1 MPALALLGRLL
12 MAVLFLISGVG
23 KVVAPEAT
31 IGYIASAGL
40 PLPQLAFGTAVL
52 VEILGGIAL
61 VLGFRTRWVAA
72 VLALMCI
79 ATALGFHANFSDQNQ
94 LIHFLKN
101 LTMAGGFMQIIVF
114 GAGSY
119 SLDARRTSLQP
130 GAL

>member
-1 MPALALLGRLL
+1 